1 MLICILVY
9 VLVYVYWYIGIP
21 SWYSFENF
29 NCSLGRFEQCKG
41 VSFLFGL
48 VTTFKNVALG
58 CELIKEVRKEMFGLL
73 IICMNVG

>member
-1 MLICILVY
+1 MI
-9 VLVYVYWYIGIP
+9 
-21 SWYSFENF
+21 N
-29 NCSLGRFEQCKG
+29 K
-41 VSFLFGL
+41 FLFGL